1 MVFIT
6 LPECPC
12 CTYPSTPCCTYPS
25 TGDHQVG
32 EGGGAFNVCR
42 LLLAQIQEYLQ
53 SRRPCKH

>member
-12 CTYPSTPCCTYPS
+12 CTYPSTE
-25 TGDHQVG
+25 DHQVG
-32 EGGGAFNVCR
+32 EGGGEGAFSVCR
-42 LLLAQIQEYLQ
+42 LLQAQIQEYLQ